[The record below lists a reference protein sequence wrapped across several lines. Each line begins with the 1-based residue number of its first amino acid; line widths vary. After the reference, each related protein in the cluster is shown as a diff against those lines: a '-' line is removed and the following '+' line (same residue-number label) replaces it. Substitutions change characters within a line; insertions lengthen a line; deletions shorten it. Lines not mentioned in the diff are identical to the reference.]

1 MRKVYSDTDIRSMVA
16 DWSEEIEREF
26 LREPVFYKLLEGT
39 QSQTERRE
47 LIEDYVYAKIFIRA
61 NTLIEEGRGK
71 VEVDALDG
79 RHEFNSAEEFTDW
92 ILRRK
97 EHYGSGDVERGYM
110 SAFVSDLEDLLKSV
124 KSRID
129 EKVRNLLSD
138 IFHDS
143 LVLSHTSDIYPGLKG
158 SYKVFAEETEL
169 GHSLFKILI
178 REGSTDEGSVCSEI
192 SLEMDSHVPAKAFNE
207 LPNSHK
213 AYVGYLIARVFEE
226 YREVYP
232 LDRGVSIKDKELEA
246 IAYEEGVKGV
256 LRELED
262 RKLSLSQSMGMG
274 M

>member
-16 DWSEEIEREF
+16 DWSEEIRREF
-26 LREPVFYKLLEGT
+26 LRESVFYKLLEGT
-39 QSQTERRE
+39 QSQTERRKW
-47 LIEDYVYAKIFIRA
+47 IEDYVYAEIFIRA

-71 VEVDALDG
+71 VVVDALDG
-79 RHEFNSAEEFTDW
+79 RREFNSAEEFTDW

-129 EKVRNLLSD
+129 EEVRNLLSD
-138 IFHDS
+138 IFYDS
-143 LVLSHTSDIYPGLKG
+143 LVLSHISDIYPGLKG
-158 SYKVFAEETEL
+158 SYKVFAEETGL

-178 REGSTDEGSVCSEI
+178 REGSTDEGPIYSEI
-192 SLEMDSHVPAKAFNE
+192 VLDMDSSVPAKAFNK

-232 LDRGVSIKDKELEA
+232 LDRGTSIKDKELEA
-246 IAYEEGVKGV
+246 IACEEGVEGV
-256 LRELED
+256 LRKLEE
-262 RKLSLSQSMGMG
+262 RKLSLSQSLFKL
-274 M
+274 